1 MAQKGDYTKEEQRT
15 FTFKND
21 VASLTNGLSFN
32 SIEELYDVDYAFLNS
47 LAGNDLRNKT
57 NLLNSAFS
65 KKVEKLNNLFD
76 YEINWQK
83 SKNDITQVEKKS

>member
-1 MAQKGDYTKEEQRT
+1 M
-15 FTFKND
+15 
-21 VASLTNGLSFN
+21 L
-32 SIEELYDVDYAFLNS
+32 FLNS

-83 SKNDITQVEKKS
+83 SKKWYNTSRKKKLEMLIVK